1 MKYKAVISQNLCVI
15 DPCQIAEI
23 FVFGVELVSSIPLHN
38 ASF

>member
-1 MKYKAVISQNLCVI
+1 MKYKAMILQNLCVI

-23 FVFGVELVSSIPLHN
+23 FVFGMELVSSILLYS

>member
-1 MKYKAVISQNLCVI
+1 MNYKAMILQNLCVI

-23 FVFGVELVSSIPLHN
+23 FVFGVELVSLTPLYN